1 MDIREFA
8 QEFQENI
15 KMAVDMGNTDYD
27 QELASAILEYIE
39 DNGEVNVPELCAFQ
53 KTRTRITA
61 YDYND
66 EAESLYLERLI
77 KIR

>member
-27 QELASAILEYIE
+27 QELASAILKYIE
-39 DNGEVNVPELCAFQ
+39 PYPHVW
-53 KTRTRITA
+53 
-61 YDYND
+61 
-66 EAESLYLERLI
+66 ESSQ
-77 KIR
+77 